1 MVTLHPAVSY
11 MKTLMTSKKLRM
23 RYLKYGLV
31 TTTQGVSFVR
41 STICLPCGEPKR
53 ILENFNPTSPNCS
66 MCSMLLQGRPQP
78 KEKVYDSPQR
88 FGYILA
94 LPTSTYLICPTSPPL
109 SEHHECGVVVYGFGG
124 AKQSTKISIRCQSC
138 RNIYNYTTFGNA
150 GYGWKLYGEPGIALR
165 PAT

>member
-1 MVTLHPAVSY
+1 MRELEELGLGKVKKIERTVLFYKAISTSVEAEQLAVALCRITPDEY
-11 MKTLMTSKKLRM
+11 TGTPFFARM
-23 RYLKYGLV
+23 
-31 TTTQGVSFVR
+31 
-41 STICLPCGEPKR
+41 
-53 ILENFNPTSPNCS
+53 
-66 MCSMLLQGRPQP
+66 QP